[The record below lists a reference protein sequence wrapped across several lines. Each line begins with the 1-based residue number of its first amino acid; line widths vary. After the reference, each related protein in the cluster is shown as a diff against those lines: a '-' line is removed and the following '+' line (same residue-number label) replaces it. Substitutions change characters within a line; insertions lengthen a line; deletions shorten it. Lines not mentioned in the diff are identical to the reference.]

1 MAAETTSSRG
11 FTPARRLMAAA
22 FVMDLGVAVI
32 GLSVQFKA
40 RELGATPLQLG
51 MLGSFGALSY
61 AVFCLLTG
69 RLSDSWGR
77 RLLASAS
84 CVGCGIVWLIMT
96 QAGSP
101 AQLLCLV
108 PFSGA
113 SIALFW
119 PTLQAWLSQVSA
131 SPSRLTRNIGDFN
144 VSWTIG
150 LMFGAPVAGL
160 LWGYGQHVPFVFA
173 AAIILLLLVFMQTVR
188 GGNRSSNSAGPEPMG
203 EAPVDPTLTRQF
215 LYLAWIANFAAWFSR
230 GLTNVVFP
238 KLANELG
245 MGERLIGMVIAT
257 FLAGQLLTFIYLRRQ
272 SGWQYRLWPL
282 GVALVWAAAGMT
294 VAYFARTP
302 VVFTAGFAMAGMGA
316 GVTYFASLYYSLQGH
331 VGSRGAR
338 SGIHEAVL
346 GSGVFFGPL
355 AGGAVANYVDLHT
368 PFLLAAGV
376 FALTALVISV
386 VWSRTV
392 RRTRADLALRAS
404 EVTCK

>member
-1 MAAETTSSRG
+1 MAAETDAPRG
-11 FTPARRLMAAA
+11 VSPARRLMAAG
-22 FVMDLGVAVI
+22 FVMDLAIAVI

-51 MLGSFGALSY
+51 MLGSFGALAY

-77 RLLASAS
+77 RVLASAS

-101 AQLLCLV
+101 SQLLCLV

-119 PTLQAWLSQVSA
+119 PTLQAWLSQVS
-131 SPSRLTRNIGDFN
+131 SSSSRLTRNIGDFN
-144 VSWTIG
+144 MAWTLG

-173 AAIILLLLVFMQTVR
+173 AAIVFALLIFVQTVR
-188 GGNRSSNSAGPEPMG
+188 GGNRAGNAAAPEPMG
-203 EAPVDPTLTRQF
+203 EAPVDPALTRQF
-215 LYLAWIANFAAWFSR
+215 LHLAWIANFAAWFSR

-245 MGERLIGMVIAT
+245 MSERLIGVVIAT
-257 FLAGQLLTFIYLRRQ
+257 FLAGQLLTFIYLRRH

-282 GVALVWAAAGMT
+282 GVALVWAASGMT

-302 VVFTAGFAMAGMGA
+302 AVFIAGFAIAGMGA

-331 VGSRGAR
+331 VASRGAR

-346 GSGVFFGPL
+346 GSGVFLGPL
-355 AGGAVANYVDLHT
+355 VGGAAANYVDLHT

-376 FALTALVISV
+376 FLLTALTISV

-404 EVTCK
+404 EVACK